1 MLASGSDERIIIKR
15 VSEKENPFGK
25 GLVCR
30 CFRRGCFLYQ
40 DRRPKADRRD
50 PLRETAGGRITDAQI
65 I

>member
-1 MLASGSDERIIIKR
+1 MPASGSDERIIHMR

-25 GLVCR
+25 GPVCR

-50 PLRETAGGRITDAQI
+50 PLRETAAARTTDASI